1 MLYYFVCVS
10 FQDEEIDPLDAF
22 MVQVD
27 QQVQYRGLKFEVN
40 WSACGGLG
48 RCKKIKFILILTNLC
63 QRIQGSWQILIL
75 NVLNFAVNVHQYN
88 LHCSR
93 SSVGLAGF
101 VHLARPQ
108 LTQHGQHPPP
118 PPQKKKHPKKN
129 QQKRKQNKQNPE
141 QNKTNNTH
149 TTKTTK
155 KPLLDLPMRQPG
167 LIRVMLTLRSIYYIR
182 AHFSELGHNLW
193 LL

>member
-118 PPQKKKHPKKN
+118 PPKKKNTQKKPTKK
-129 QQKRKQNKQNPE
+129 KTKETKPRTKQNKHTH
-141 QNKTNNTH
+141 NKNNQKTLAGSTNAATRFNKSHAYTQ
-149 TTKTTK
+149 K
-155 KPLLDLPMRQPG
+155 
-167 LIRVMLTLRSIYYIR
+167 YILYK
-182 AHFSELGHNLW
+182 SSL
-193 LL
+193 